1 MKQTLLLIL
10 ALLPLQASFSHD
22 KKWNELI
29 EPRVDYTYEYSW
41 SVPESE
47 WVYQGEWI
55 NRYVYDYR
63 YEDDLLMEMTKKDI
77 ETGEFTSR
85 ELFIYD
91 DKQALV
97 KHLFQV
103 FESGSWQ
110 DERQDLIGNNDLL
123 QIEEIIV
130 QYWINGTWV
139 NNRRQYNYQY
149 NELGLNSSYMRQHW
163 VSEKWIDKTFTIR
176 YYDADSLLTERIV
189 SNVSNAYKFRFEYHY
204 DVYKN
209 CINLIYQESS
219 GENWDNTWQEFYTYN
234 SCGQKY
240 KKIRQIWAGSDWLNQ
255 SKWISYFTIDIDPKD
270 KFVKIPVCHKGR
282 HTIYIPYPALKA
294 HLKHGD
300 CFGPCQSDK
309 ICGDC
314 KQKTDS
320 EDPKPSHSKN
330 DLKSSLGNF
339 HSGECTVYP
348 NPLKDKATIKLG
360 DAGIRQIDLLNS
372 HGSVLRTYI
381 IKNQG
386 DIILERDGLT
396 KGIYFLRL
404 ISDKVKIKKIII
416 I

>member
-1 MKQTLLLIL
+1 MKQTLILIFT
-10 ALLPLQASFSHD
+10 LLPLQASFSTH
-22 KKWNELI
+22 KKWTGSI

-47 WVYQGEWI
+47 WVYQGEWV
-55 NRYVYDYR
+55 NRYVYDYH
-63 YEDDLLMEMTKKDI
+63 YEDDRVLEITKKDV
-77 ETGEFTSR
+77 ETGEYTNR

-91 DKQALV
+91 DNLALV

-110 DERQDLIGNNDLL
+110 DERQDIILNNDQQ

-130 QYWINGTWV
+130 QYWINGSWV

-149 NELGLNSSYMRQHW
+149 NDLGLNASYMRQHW
-163 VSEKWIDKTFTIR
+163 VSDAWVDKTFTIR

-189 SNVSNAYKFRFEYHY
+189 TNVSNAYKFRFEYHY

-219 GENWDNTWQEFYTYN
+219 GEKWDNTWQEFYTYN

-240 KKIRQIWAGSDWLNQ
+240 KKIRQIWADSDWINQ
-255 SKWISYFTIDIDPKD
+255 SKWISYFTIDIDPKN
-270 KFVKIPVCHKGR
+270 KHVKIPVCHKGR

-300 CFGPCQSDK
+300 CIGPCQTDE

-314 KQKTDS
+314 KQKAASTDQTTS
-320 EDPKPSHSKN
+320 GTGKT
-330 DLKSSLGNF
+330 LRSSMGSF
-339 HSGECTVYP
+339 HSAECTVYP

-360 DAGIRQIDLLNS
+360 DAKIRQIDLLNS

-381 IKNQG
+381 IENQG

-404 ISDKVKIKKIII
+404 ISDKVKVKKLIII
-416 I
+416 